1 MAIIST
7 FLHFLPYTGLMKKSK
22 NTLYHFTVIVRL
34 SAVLVLLMLLLG
46 WQEGHLAYKLTDG
59 VLAWLSV
66 CGEVQICIWPS

>member
-34 SAVLVLLMLLLG
+34 PAVLVLLMLLVG
-46 WQEGHLAYKLTDG
+46 WQEGHLAYKLTGG
-59 VLAWLSV
+59 VLARLSV